1 MRSLRQR
8 IEQQIHVPCHVNSG
22 ANNHID
28 WTGTLNHLHY
38 LHSFYILS
46 LFLSKFH
53 IVHLYL
59 LKEYML
65 SSTAYVLDIN
75 SAYNKYLLLV
85 LYRPDAGPDTGET
98 NNDQNQK
105 I

>member
-1 MRSLRQR
+1 MRPLRRRIQQR
-8 IEQQIHVPCHVNSG
+8 IHVPCHVNSG

-46 LFLSKFH
+46 LFLSRFH
-53 IVHLYL
+53 IVDLYL
-59 LKEYML
+59 FNEHML

-75 SAYNKYLLLV
+75 SAYNKCLLRV
-85 LYRPDAGPDTGET
+85 LCRPVTGPDTGET
-98 NNDQNQK
+98 NND
-105 I
+105 

>member
-1 MRSLRQR
+1 
-8 IEQQIHVPCHVNSG
+8 
-22 ANNHID
+22 
-28 WTGTLNHLHY
+28 
-38 LHSFYILS
+38 
-46 LFLSKFH
+46 
-53 IVHLYL
+53 
-59 LKEYML
+59 ML